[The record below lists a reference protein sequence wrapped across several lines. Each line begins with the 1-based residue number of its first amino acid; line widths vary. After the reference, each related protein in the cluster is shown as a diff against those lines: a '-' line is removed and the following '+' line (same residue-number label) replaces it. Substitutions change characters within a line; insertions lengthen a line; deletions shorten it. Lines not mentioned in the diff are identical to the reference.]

1 MSKAMSI
8 AAIIVLNVCNLIA
21 NGVIIA
27 ILVLLARGLQAEGT
41 RLGEAIEQLLR
52 IGAVLS
58 PRT

>member
-1 MSKAMSI
+1 MSKAMST

-27 ILVLLARGLQAEGT
+27 ILVLLARGLQAEGA

-58 PRT
+58 PQT